1 MVKEDQ
7 TVRGNVYTVL
17 RIFLLVV
24 KAAAAAVTHSL
35 SLWGLERP

>member
-24 KAAAAAVTHSL
+24 KAAAAVTHSL